1 MERLRLLSLH
11 IGLLRGDPCQQRLTT
26 RQTLSG
32 PVLLAIVVLE
42 HRWCSWRQNH
52 PGLFGRSEN
61 VYVRRQVVR
70 FVERSDADKSYGRP
84 CARVVAPHGDAA
96 VRAAGDLLA
105 LTTLRRCVDNLRL
118 GAEQRDSVG
127 FDHRVQGKGRTRL
140 SLAPTAVAT
149 VNE

>member
-1 MERLRLLSLH
+1 MEELSSLLLH
-11 IGLLRGDPCQQRLTT
+11 MGLLGGDLCQQRLTT

-42 HRWCSWRQNH
+42 HCWCSWRENH

-70 FVERSDADKSYGRP
+70 FVERTDADKSDERP
-84 CARVVAPHGDAA
+84 CARVVAPHGNAA

-118 GAEQRDSVG
+118 G
-127 FDHRVQGKGRTRL
+127 
-140 SLAPTAVAT
+140 
-149 VNE
+149 